1 MKSAKR
7 PRKTTAAGRAAHA
20 PTLVLGVDGGG
31 TKTRA
36 VVTDERGE
44 ILGEG
49 LAGPSNPL
57 RVGVAAAATAVRAA
71 AERACGAAQVRR
83 ARLDAAQ
90 VGLAGVRRADL
101 RERMRE
107 ALRSLGA
114 DSLDVV
120 TDADIALHGSTGG
133 GPGLVIIAGTGSI
146 CCGRNARGRKTFAG
160 GWGPLAGDEGAGS
173 WVAREGLRAVARA
186 TDGRGRATTLV
197 ESSCLYFNVAKPDDL
212 AFAIYSPAMTNHAI
226 AGFARHVIEA
236 AKAGDDVAREIVME
250 GGREL
255 GLAAVTVIKALRME
269 REGFPVGYVGGMFAA
284 GELIFGPLGEAVGR
298 VARGAYFTPPRL
310 DPAEAAAEMARERL
324 RLALAG

>member
-1 MKSAKR
+1 MKTAKR
-7 PRKTTAAGRAAHA
+7 PRKTA
-20 PTLVLGVDGGG
+20 PSDADATLVLGVDGGG

-36 VVTDERGE
+36 VVTDGHGE

-71 AERACGAAQVRR
+71 TERACGAAQVRR
-83 ARLDAAQ
+83 GSLLAAQ

-107 ALRSLGA
+107 ALRSLGPE
-114 DSLDVV
+114 SLDVV

-133 GPGLVIIAGTGSI
+133 RQGLVIIAGTGSI
-146 CCGRNARGRKTFAG
+146 CCGLNARGRKSYAG
-160 GWGPLAGDEGAGS
+160 GWGPLAGDEGGGS

-186 TDGRGRATTLV
+186 SDGRGPATRLV
-197 ESSCLYFNVAKPDDL
+197 EASCLYFNVAKADDL
-212 AFAIYSPAMTNHAI
+212 AFAIYAPSMTNHAL
-226 AGFARHVIEA
+226 AGFARHVVEA
-236 AKAGDDVAREIVME
+236 AKAGDEVAREIVAE

-255 GLAAVTVIKALRME
+255 GVAAVAVIKALRIGGE
-269 REGFPVGYVGGMFAA
+269 SFPVGYVGGMFSA
-284 GELIFGPLGEAVGR
+284 GELIFGPLDEK
-298 VARGAYFTPPRL
+298 VAPVAPGAYFTPPRL
-310 DPAEAAAEMARERL
+310 APAEAAAEMARERL